1 MYDKLVILIP
11 TYNPSEKLIKTID
24 VLKDSGFN
32 HIVVVNDGSL
42 NNEIFNEIEV
52 DRVLKHKTN
61 KGKGASLKTG
71 FEYLKKLNFD
81 GAITIDDDLQHDIS
95 DVKKIADSFLE
106 KQGVYFGV
114 RDFNG
119 APVIRKMANII
130 VSKLF
135 KLLYK
140 FDICD
145 TQTGLRCFPK
155 NIFEHLTLINGSG
168 FEYEMNVLKYL
179 VKNKYNINK
188 IKIKTIYN
196 DNKSHYSVFKDSFK
210 IIKSLL
216 KK

>member
-11 TYNPSEKLIKTID
+11 TYNPSEKLIKTIE

-32 HIVVVNDGSL
+32 HIIVVNDGSI
-42 NNEIFNEIEV
+42 NNEVFNEIEV
-52 DRVLKHKTN
+52 DRVLKIKTN
-61 KGKGASLKTG
+61 KGKGVSLKTG

-81 GAITIDDDLQHDIS
+81 GVITVDDDLQQDIV
-95 DVKKIADSFLE
+95 DIKKMADSFIKE
-106 KQGVYFGV
+106 NGIYFGV
-114 RDFNG
+114 RDFDG
-119 APVIRKMANII
+119 APFIRKTANKF

-155 NIFEHLTLINGSG
+155 SLFDELISISG
-168 FEYEMNVLKYL
+168 DRFEYEMNVLKYL
-179 VKNKYNINK
+179 VKNKYNINM
-188 IKIKTIYN
+188 INIKTIYN
-196 DNKSHYSVFKDSFK
+196 DNKSHYSVFIDSFK
-210 IIKSLL
+210 IIKALL